1 MISALRKGLKVG
13 SFCFSLSKRFPS
25 RLTEILTHVDKYI
38 NAKKEIV
45 EKQRKKEEQKWVQE
59 DNPSPQPKK

>member
-1 MISALRKGLKVG
+1 M
-13 SFCFSLSKRFPS
+13 
-25 RLTEILTHVDKYI
+25 LTHVDKYI